1 MLNRMKSALKSSLE
15 KKDTVQFNLLIKEMY
30 PIDVADFLSAN
41 NDEILRGFLT
51 NTNAE
56 YQAKILEQAN
66 DKLQLRIIRLL
77 DYSETVYLFQKMS
90 KDDVTDTLEKLP
102 TGLRKNILNQ
112 IQGSELTTIEELLN
126 YSKDSAGG
134 IMTTEF
140 IALNSK
146 LTIHQALEE
155 IREIGPKTEVIE
167 LIFILN
173 DDHQLIGTVD
183 LRDILS
189 TVSSQDL
196 LSITNEAILTVYP
209 ETDQEKVALLVSKY
223 DLKAIAVVSND
234 NKLLG
239 IITVDDI
246 IDVIVEEHSED
257 LLRLGGIGGQLKSDG
272 TVFYFVQRRIPWL
285 LINLGTAFLAA
296 FTVTLFENV
305 IAQVVAL
312 ASSMS
317 IVTGMGGNSGNQT
330 LSVVIRSI
338 ALGELE
344 LKESWKKVF
353 KEIMIGI
360 LQGAIVGSLAG
371 LILYFKVGNPMIGVI
386 IFLAMI
392 GNMMVASTLGF
403 LIPLFLKKFNFD
415 PALGSSILLTAATD
429 VLGFFFFLGLASLF
443 LPWLI

>member
-15 KKDTVQFNLLIKEMY
+15 KKDTIQFNLLIKEMY

-41 NDEILRGFLT
+41 NDDILRSFLT

-90 KDDVTDTLEKLP
+90 KDDVTDTLERLP
-102 TGLRKNILNQ
+102 TGLRRNILNQ

-146 LTIHQALEE
+146 LTIQQALEE
-155 IREIGPKTEVIE
+155 IRKIGHNTEVID

-173 DDHQLIGTVD
+173 DDQELIGTVD

-196 LSITNEAILTVYP
+196 LSITNETILTVYP

-223 DLKAIAVVSND
+223 DLKAIAVVSKD

-257 LLRLGGIGGQLKSDG
+257 LLRLGGISGQLKSDG

-296 FTVTLFENV
+296 FTVTLFEDV

-403 LIPLFLKKFNFD
+403 LIPLLLKKFNFD

>member
-1 MLNRMKSALKSSLE
+1 MLDRLKNALKNSIELNNTE
-15 KKDTVQFNLLIKEMY
+15 EFNLLIKEMY
-30 PIDVADFLSAN
+30 PIDIADFLSTN
-41 NDEILRGFLT
+41 NDTILKSFLK
-51 NTNAE
+51 NTNSE
-56 YQAKILEQAN
+56 FHAKILEQAS

-77 DYSETVYLFQKMS
+77 DYSEIVVLFKQMS
-90 KDDVTDTLEKLP
+90 KDDVTDTLESLP
-102 TGLRKNILNQ
+102 TGIRKSILNE
-112 IQGSELTTIEELLN
+112 IKGSELTTIEELLG

-140 IALNSK
+140 IALNYH
-146 LTIHQALEE
+146 LTIDEALEK
-155 IREIGPKTEVIE
+155 IREIGPRTEVIE
-167 LIFILN
+167 LIFVLN
-173 DDHQLIGTVD
+173 NNQKLIGTAD

-189 TVSSQDL
+189 SDSTQTL
-196 LSITNEAILTVYP
+196 ESITNETILTVSP

-257 LLRLGGIGGQLKSDG
+257 LLRMGGIGGQLKSDG
-272 TVFYFVQRRIPWL
+272 SVFYFVKRRIPWL
-285 LINLGTAFLAA
+285 LINLCTAFLAA
-296 FTVTLFENV
+296 FTVTLFEDV
-305 IAQVVAL
+305 IEQVVVL

-317 IVTGMGGNSGNQT
+317 IVTGMGGNAGNQT

-344 LKESWKKVF
+344 LKKNWKKVF
-353 KEIMIGI
+353 KEMMIGI
-360 LQGAIVGSLAG
+360 MQGAIVGSLAG
-371 LILYFKVGNPMIGVI
+371 LILYLKVGNPMIGII

-403 LIPLFLKKFNFD
+403 LIPLVLKKYSFD
-415 PALGSSILLTAATD
+415 PALGSSIFLTAATD
-429 VLGFFFFLGLASLF
+429 VLGFFFFLSLASLF

>member
-1 MLNRMKSALKSSLE
+1 MIDRMKHALRNSIQNND
-15 KKDTVQFNLLIKEMY
+15 KDQFNLLIKEMY
-30 PIDVADFLSAN
+30 PIDIAELLNTSKD
-41 NDEILRGFLT
+41 DILKGFIQYTTPELH
-51 NTNAE
+51 
-56 YQAKILEQAN
+56 AKILEQAN

-77 DYSETVYLFQKMS
+77 EYSEIVHLFSHMS
-90 KDDVTDTLEKLP
+90 NDDVADTLGRLP
-102 TGLRKNILNQ
+102 TNLRKDILSEINE
-112 IQGSELTTIEELLN
+112 SELSTIEELLG

-140 IALNSK
+140 IALNRN
-146 LTIHQALEE
+146 LTITEALDK
-155 IREIGPKTEVIE
+155 IREMGPRTEILE

-173 DDHQLIGTVD
+173 NRHELIGTVD

-189 TVSSQDL
+189 TEGTETL
-196 LSITNEAILTVYP
+196 HSITNETILTVYP

-223 DLKAIAVVSND
+223 DLKAIAVVNTE

-246 IDVIVEEHSED
+246 IDVIVQEQTED
-257 LLRLGGIGGQLKSDG
+257 ILRLGGIGGQLRSDG
-272 TVFYFVQRRIPWL
+272 SIFYYVQRRIPWL
-285 LINLGTAFLAA
+285 LINLCTAFLAA

-305 IAQVVAL
+305 IAQVVVL

-317 IVTGMGGNSGNQT
+317 IVTGMGGNAGNQT
-330 LSVVIRSI
+330 LTVVIRSI

-344 LKESWKKVF
+344 LRKNWKKVF

-371 LILYFKVGNPMIGVI
+371 IILYFKVGSPLIGFI

-392 GNMMVASTLGF
+392 GNMMVASTFGF
-403 LIPLFLKKFNFD
+403 LVPLILKRFDFD
-415 PALGSSILLTAATD
+415 PALGSSIILTAATD

>member
-15 KKDTVQFNLLIKEMY
+15 KKDTIQFNLLIKEMY

-77 DYSETVYLFQKMS
+77 DYSETVHLFQKMS

-146 LTIHQALEE
+146 LTIHQALEK
-155 IREIGPKTEVIE
+155 IREIGHNTEVIE

-196 LSITNEAILTVYP
+196 LSITNETILTVYP
-209 ETDQEKVALLVSKY
+209 ETDQEKVAFLVSKY
-223 DLKAIAVVSND
+223 DLKAIAVVNND

-296 FTVTLFENV
+296 FTVTLFEEV

>member
-1 MLNRMKSALKSSLE
+1 MLDRLKNALKNSIELNNTE
-15 KKDTVQFNLLIKEMY
+15 EFNLLIKEMY
-30 PIDVADFLSAN
+30 PIDIADFLSTN
-41 NDEILRGFLT
+41 NDTILKSFLK
-51 NTNAE
+51 NTNSE
-56 YQAKILEQAN
+56 FHAKILEQAS

-77 DYSETVYLFQKMS
+77 DYSEIVVLFKQMS
-90 KDDVTDTLEKLP
+90 KDDVTDTLESLP
-102 TGLRKNILNQ
+102 TGIRKNILNE
-112 IQGSELTTIEELLN
+112 IKGSELTTIEELLG

-140 IALNSK
+140 IALNYH
-146 LTIHQALEE
+146 LTIDEALEK
-155 IREIGPKTEVIE
+155 IREIGPRTEVIE

-173 DDHQLIGTVD
+173 NNQKLIGTAD

-189 TVSSQDL
+189 SDSTQTL
-196 LSITNEAILTVYP
+196 ESITNETILTVSP

-257 LLRLGGIGGQLKSDG
+257 LLRMGGIGGQLKSDG
-272 TVFYFVQRRIPWL
+272 SVFYFVKRRIPWL
-285 LINLGTAFLAA
+285 LINLCTAFLAA
-296 FTVTLFENV
+296 FTVTLFEDV
-305 IAQVVAL
+305 IEQVVVL

-317 IVTGMGGNSGNQT
+317 IVTGMGGNAGNQT

-344 LKESWKKVF
+344 LKKNWKKVF
-353 KEIMIGI
+353 KEMMIGI
-360 LQGAIVGSLAG
+360 MQGAIVGSLAG
-371 LILYFKVGNPMIGVI
+371 LILYLKVGNPMIGII

-403 LIPLFLKKFNFD
+403 LIPLVLKKYSFD
-415 PALGSSILLTAATD
+415 PALGSSIFLTAATD
-429 VLGFFFFLGLASLF
+429 VLGFFFFLSLASLF